1 MEEDLD
7 KIMNRNNYFLVK
19 YGMLLIII
27 VFIATLIAMS
37 YLMIEGKSI
46 LQLAF
51 EYYVR

>member
-1 MEEDLD
+1 MEDDLD

-27 VFIATLIAMS
+27 IFIITLIAMS
-37 YLMIEGKSI
+37 YLKIEGKSI
-46 LQLAF
+46 LQLVL